1 MHFTDGF
8 GRTPL
13 DLAASDY
20 YGNTIE
26 VLLQAGAKVN
36 RENHDGSTPIHRAA
50 STPHGENRPR
60 HVEVLIQGG
69 ADVNHTGQHGATPLH
84 KACSQEIV
92 EALLQAGANVHS
104 RDRSGGTPLHR
115 ACSPEVAE
123 ALLRAGAEVNSRD
136 HTNGTPLHYVWQ
148 GRRGGG
154 SGIELARVLVD
165 AGADV
170 NACADVGPLVA
181 PDMLTGEGPGANAW
195 TPLDWVQR
203 ESPRMRCGY
212 PFGPSRSTRAA
223 HARHKMHHAEM
234 ISFLQGYRDSMV
246 REKIEDEEKQF
257 DSMC

>member
-1 MHFTDGF
+1 
-8 GRTPL
+8 
-13 DLAASDY
+13 
-20 YGNTIE
+20 
-26 VLLQAGAKVN
+26 VLLQAGAKIN
-36 RENHDGSTPIHRAA
+36 GENNDGDTPIHRAA

-84 KACSQEIV
+84 KACSQKIV
-92 EALLQAGANVHS
+92 EALLQAGANIHS
-104 RDRSGGTPLHR
+104 RDRAGGTPLHR
-115 ACSPEVAE
+115 ARSPKVAE

-148 GRRGGG
+148 ALGWGG

-181 PDMLTGEGPGANAW
+181 PNIFSGEGPGANAW

-203 ESPRMRCGY
+203 ESPHMRCGW
-212 PFGPSRSTRAA
+212 PSRSTRAA
-223 HARHKMHHAEM
+223 HARRKIHHAEM
-234 ISFLQGYRDSMV
+234 ISFLQGCRDGMV
-246 REKIEDEEKQF
+246 REKAEDEEKQF